1 MLMKKI
7 VLVLF
12 GLLGYAS
19 VEAQGLVNSGGTVNS
34 GRSQIRRS
42 NDMDFSVFDRDIKG
56 SPYLFDKMRP
66 GKVFE
71 KSGAASTFPEM
82 DINIADNEVH
92 VRQSGRLTVLDNN
105 QIEKI
110 EFQSEEGD
118 VLVYYPI
125 SYLNKI
131 RYFELL
137 HDQDSKGK
145 LFIYHEKYFTS
156 TDSKTEMISVTD
168 EGDRFKYKNDLFWLS
183 DENITRLKPG
193 NSGLKAVFGENWKK
207 AKSVADKNNIA
218 LKEPAHWLQI
228 LSLMED

>member
-1 MLMKKI
+1 
-7 VLVLF
+7 
-12 GLLGYAS
+12 
-19 VEAQGLVNSGGTVNS
+19 
-34 GRSQIRRS
+34 
-42 NDMDFSVFDRDIKG
+42 
-56 SPYLFDKMRP
+56 MRP
-66 GKVFE
+66 GKVYN
-71 KSGAASTFPEM
+71 KTGAASTFLEM

-92 VRQSGRLTVLDNN
+92 VRQTGRVTVLDND

-110 EFQSEEGD
+110 EFQSDEGN

-168 EGDRFKYKNDLFWLS
+168 EGDAFKYKNDLFWLA
-183 DENITRLKPG
+183 DQNITRLKPG
-193 NSGLKAVFGENWKK
+193 SAGLKAVFGENWKK
-207 AKSVADKNNIA
+207 AKTVADKNNIA
-218 LKEPAHWLQI
+218 LKEPADWLQLLYLI
-228 LSLMED
+228 ED